1 MAVTPASSGGGR
13 GWGRSRREFLAAGL
27 ALAVPTLHAQ
37 SQLSRLP
44 ANTTLP
50 AAQAL
55 DAEGKPVAIPAA
67 GKPTVVNFWATWC
80 EPCRVE
86 MPMLQQMADFYSDRL
101 VFQAVDFK
109 ERAVA
114 VQRHVR
120 NAGWTIPVLF
130 DSTGAAAQ
138 AWGVKVFPTTFG
150 FDAQGRLRWKVI
162 GAYDW
167 SSKEAGQLVEG
178 LWR

>member
-101 VFQAVDFK
+101 VFQAV
-109 ERAVA
+109 
-114 VQRHVR
+114 HM
-120 NAGWTIPVLF
+120 IL
-130 DSTGAAAQ
+130 
-138 AWGVKVFPTTFG
+138 
-150 FDAQGRLRWKVI
+150 
-162 GAYDW
+162 
-167 SSKEAGQLVEG
+167 
-178 LWR
+178 